1 MPGVSDSQSDPL
13 NALWT
18 VYRSV
23 PIPSSGPDASFA
35 ALELNSAFER
45 LHALELQR
53 HLRHLSGESTLPW
66 IFWPL
71 LLMGGVI
78 VVGFTYFFHQES
90 HVSQALMTGVVT
102 ALLSGVLLLIF
113 ALNQPFTGPVPVSKL
128 PFEHALAEF
137 QLLDQTR

>member
-1 MPGVSDSQSDPL
+1 MGPPDPL
-13 NALWT
+13 NTLWA
-18 VYRSV
+18 VYRS
-23 PIPSSGPDASFA
+23 IPA
-35 ALELNSAFER
+35 ATTPGDPGISPFELNSIFDR

-90 HVSQALMTGVVT
+90 HLSQALMTGVVT
-102 ALLSGVLLLIF
+102 ALLAGVLLLIF
-113 ALNQPFTGPVPVSKL
+113 ALNLPFNGPVPVSKL
-128 PFEHALAEF
+128 PFQHAIEEF
-137 QLLDQTR
+137 QLIDEGS